1 MDASTSWMKG
11 MKTSDFLQCHHF
23 VPHQNTNSHVLAM
36 PNEFLDCSNL
46 SAFQRCCLFA
56 QRFPHYSNL
65 YKLGHQQSSNS
76 LQSSSSIFYCF
87 QWCPFLL
94 FLMGKWEEGCPAKAE
109 SGNSI
114 EMMKLNCKSMAKQ
127 FCPQFWVNRLTNNH
141 FVLGTSLFGIVQVL
155 GFAPVFK

>member
-1 MDASTSWMKG
+1 MSWRCQ
-11 MKTSDFLQCHHF
+11 TNFWIAPTYRRFSAVVCLRNDFLTILIY
-23 VPHQNTNSHVLAM
+23 N
-36 PNEFLDCSNL
+36 
-46 SAFQRCCLFA
+46 
-56 QRFPHYSNL
+56 
-65 YKLGHQQSSNS
+65 KLGHQQSSNS

-114 EMMKLNCKSMAKQ
+114 GMMKLNCKSMAKQ

-155 GFAPVFK
+155 GFAPVFKWQSVIFALIFSSFCYEC